1 MKTPLS
7 AGLFRFKWLVL
18 PMLLLLSMHLSG
30 CQAIRFLVFGVA
42 PTGKGQWVPAQCEV
56 LSKGKRVLVLVYAD
70 QAIQYQQEQLA
81 RYNTAAFAASELQS
95 KLKVEVVDPA
105 AVEHFQ
111 AANINWA
118 NQPLSKIGQR
128 FHADYVLY
136 IELLEFT
143 TAAEE
148 SGELLRGR
156 IAANASLY
164 PTGTVDQQLW
174 QGNVGA
180 VYPPDNPEVAGLG
193 VAQRISDETLK
204 LFAEHLV
211 KCFYGHYEPL

>member
-1 MKTPLS
+1 MKTHHS
-7 AGLFRFKWLVL
+7 AEPVGLKWLVL
-18 PMLLLLSMHLSG
+18 LLLLVGMHLSG
-30 CQAIRFLVFGVA
+30 CQAIRFLVYGLT
-42 PTGKGQWVPAQCEV
+42 PSSKGRWVPAQCEV

-70 QAIQYQQEQLA
+70 QAIQYQQDQLA
-81 RYNTAAFAASELQS
+81 RYNTAAFVASELQS
-95 KLKVEVVDPA
+95 KLKVDVVDPA
-105 AVEHFQ
+105 AVEQFQ
-111 AANINWA
+111 AASINWA

-128 FHADYVLY
+128 FHADYMLY

-156 IAANASLY
+156 IAANVSLY
-164 PTGTVDQQLW
+164 PVAEISQQLW

-180 VYPPDNPEVAGLG
+180 VYPPDTPEAADLG
-193 VAQRISDETLK
+193 VAQRITDETLR

-211 KCFYGHYEPL
+211 KSFYGHYEPL

>member
-1 MKTPLS
+1 MKTPSS
-7 AGLFRFKWLVL
+7 AGPVGLKGLVL
-18 PMLLLLSMHLSG
+18 LMLLLLSLHLSG
-30 CQAIRFLVFGVA
+30 CQAIRFLVYGLVPPA
-42 PTGKGQWVPAQCEV
+42 KGRWVPAQCEA

-70 QAIQYQQEQLA
+70 QAIQYQQDQLA
-81 RYNTAAFAASELQS
+81 RYNTAAFVASELQS

-111 AANINWA
+111 AADINWA

-156 IAANASLY
+156 IQTNASLY
-164 PTGTVDQQLW
+164 PTSAVDQQLW
-174 QGNVGA
+174 QGNVEA
-180 VYPPDNPEVAGLG
+180 VYPPDTPEVADLG
-193 VAQRISDETLK
+193 VAQRITDETLR

-211 KCFYGHYEPL
+211 KSFYGHYEPL